1 MRIRQRRSVL
11 SDHDR
16 DRYDVAVDTAE
27 RLREAEER
35 FLPPPTWTG
44 GEPEPELDEEPD
56 EPSLD
61 EWRKQMS
68 PAEWRDFYA

>member
-1 MRIRQRRSVL
+1 MRIRQRRSL
-11 SDHDR
+11 LQDHDR
-16 DRYDVAVDTAE
+16 DRYDVAVDTAA

-44 GEPEPELDEEPD
+44 EPEPEEPD

-61 EWRKQMS
+61 EWREQMS
-68 PAEWRDFYA
+68 PAEWRDFYE